1 MSTEPTETDTT
12 ASDATTSD
20 TELTSTAYLWSGGPF
35 GALGQFG
42 PLGPLGPY
50 GPVRWVRPVI
60 KTGYE
65 VFKDSMEGEFGVLGP
80 KGPLGPLG
88 PLGPGGPLGPLA
100 LGPVASPH
108 IDILR
113 EEEYRAYLDGT
124 SYIVGSV
131 ATAEQGTVY
140 DHGDDFEDIYDIKL
154 DQKDTITIVLTQ
166 YDVTRPFDL
175 ILLDTAGET
184 VAGSTDYPGQ
194 VKYLEETLPAGRYR
208 IGISLVDGRV
218 LSPTGES
225 EYAMSLLMR

>member
-1 MSTEPTETDTT
+1 MPTEPTETDTT

-20 TELTSTAYLWSGGPF
+20 TELPGTAYLWSGGPF

-42 PLGPLGPY
+42 ALGPFGPLGPY
-50 GPVRWVRPVI
+50 GPVHWVRPII

-65 VFKDSMEGEFGVLGP
+65 GFKDSMEASLACLDR
-80 KGPLGPLG
+80 KDRSLGPLG
-88 PLGPGGPLGPLA
+88 PLGPAGPLGPLA

-154 DQKDTITIVLTQ
+154 DQKDTISRRKSGTI
-166 YDVTRPFDL
+166 
-175 ILLDTAGET
+175 A
-184 VAGSTDYPGQ
+184 
-194 VKYLEETLPAGRYR
+194 AGRLLED
-208 IGISLVDGRV
+208 GTFALLSTQSCGTNFVDTGARGRV
-218 LSPTGES
+218 RPERIYTVLS
-225 EYAMSLLMR
+225 RF